1 LDKFELLIHDVM
13 DMSKI
18 DQNKAIESYKDSC
31 ICHTCAT
38 YNECALDA
46 NQKLFCVIGKSGDCI
61 EEPRGCECPKC
72 GLAKSLDVGVFHNT
86 YCLRGSEL
94 EQR

>member
-1 LDKFELLIHDVM
+1 LDKFEQLIHDVM
-13 DMSKI
+13 DMSEN
-18 DQNKAIESYKDSC
+18 DQIKAIESYKDSC

-38 YNECALDA
+38 YNECASDS
-46 NQKLFCVIGKSGDCI
+46 NEKLFCITGRSMDCI
-61 EEPRGCECPKC
+61 NEPRGCECPKC
-72 GLAKSLDVGVFHNT
+72 PLARSLDVGVVNNT

>member
-1 LDKFELLIHDVM
+1 MLDKFEQLIHDVM
-13 DMSKI
+13 DMSKS

-46 NQKLFCVIGKSGDCI
+46 NEKFLCVIGKSGDFI
-61 EEPRGCECPKC
+61 EEPRGCGCPKC
-72 GLAKSLDVGVFHNT
+72 PLA
-86 YCLRGSEL
+86 
-94 EQR
+94 